1 MFWGPC
7 ICVDT
12 DLVEVCLHW
21 SKAWHLLACLQVIT
35 WIRKPSSKKLTMHQH
50 VLILSSSV
58 SIRNLCIVWC
68 LFAFSIGE
76 ALLHTMLDLQINRP
90 QAKIC
95 AFGMK
100 QQTVKHSPQTRFV
113 NT

>member
-1 MFWGPC
+1 
-7 ICVDT
+7 
-12 DLVEVCLHW
+12 
-21 SKAWHLLACLQVIT
+21 
-35 WIRKPSSKKLTMHQH
+35 MHQH

-58 SIRNLCIVWC
+58 SMRNLCIVWC

-76 ALLHTMLDLQINRP
+76 ALLHTMLDLGLQINRP

-100 QQTVKHSPQTRFV
+100 QQTVKHSPQQRLLIHEFECKW
-113 NT
+113 N